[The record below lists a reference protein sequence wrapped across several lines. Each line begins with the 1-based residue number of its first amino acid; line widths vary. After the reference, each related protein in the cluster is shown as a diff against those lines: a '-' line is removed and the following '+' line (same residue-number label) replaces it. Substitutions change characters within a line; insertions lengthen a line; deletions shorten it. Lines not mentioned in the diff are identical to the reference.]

1 VLASGVVKT
10 KQREVNGRMNIPA
23 NDYSQTIRLQRPN
36 QKHGFHFMRFL
47 IGPLHSCLLVSAG
60 VPCALCCI
68 APITWRPLP
77 TNAPDE
83 VRNKRCAGRGT
94 ACFIQTRHGCG
105 LLRIQG
111 FYPVQKGASP
121 FPSAWCPPHISPSP
135 LLTSS
140 LFCRG

>member
-1 VLASGVVKT
+1 
-10 KQREVNGRMNIPA
+10 MNIPA

-83 VRNKRCAGRGT
+83 GQPVSSKRGMGAVYYASKGSTPYKKEPRPS
-94 ACFIQTRHGCG
+94 
-105 LLRIQG
+105 LLPG
-111 FYPVQKGASP
+111 VLPT
-121 FPSAWCPPHISPSP
+121 SAPHLS
-135 LLTSS
+135 
-140 LFCRG
+140 